1 MHACRWSRGEE
12 QKLGWEG
19 LRRRGSH
26 SPQAQREVTMD
37 GAERV
42 VRDRSKQAARGDNN
56 VIERMDSQQFDGRRN
71 AGGRERGWNHG
82 HGGRALRPDESDEAA
97 DRQRLLESLID
108 PQDVPRSGEYYE
120 VKILLLSHV
129 KVRQRYTTIFPA

>member
-19 LRRRGSH
+19 LRRRGSR

-56 VIERMDSQQFDGRRN
+56 AIERMDSQQFDGRRN